1 MNLRICSLASG
12 SSGNCYVISTDET
25 MLLVDAGISCRQ
37 VEQRLDYAFG
47 RSLDDIDAVLI
58 THEHSDHIK
67 GLARLLKLKRRL
79 AANRETLD
87 GIIDCLG
94 LESEPENPMIFN
106 NGDTF
111 EIGDIKIDTFSTS
124 HDAANPTGFA
134 FENSGKRI
142 CIVTDTGCITDEIYD
157 QMKRSDIL
165 VLESNHDENVLRM
178 GPYPWFLKQRILS
191 DRGHLSNETAS
202 AALAD
207 IIAAEDSQKQR
218 IVLLAH
224 LSKENNFP
232 EMALAT
238 MENILRENGCKA
250 NSCIIRVLSRNEV
263 SEIYG

>member
-1 MNLRICSLASG
+1 
-12 SSGNCYVISTDET
+12 

-94 LESEPENPMIFN
+94 LEGEPENPMIFN

-207 IIAAEDSQKQR
+207 IIAGEDSQKQR